1 VSSEYCLQGDNRIIK
16 KTAVMHNELQVG
28 RCSYK
33 TQKKGMFFSPRH
45 YPSGTSGMATFGSR
59 NLRPLVAEMIKSSP
73 PPAPHLV
80 RGPGRADGT

>member
-1 VSSEYCLQGDNRIIK
+1 MNSRWGDAATRLKRMACSS
-16 KTAVMHNELQVG
+16 T
-28 RCSYK
+28 
-33 TQKKGMFFSPRH
+33 PRH
-45 YPSGTSGMATFGSR
+45 YPSGTSGMATFGSS